1 MSTAGSR
8 TPPHPLTMRTPISY
22 VRRSSLISALD
33 RFVESSDWMQHP
45 GAYNGGWDKS
55 PAPYPTRFLEAALPR
70 CAPNRMYLSLTT
82 LLSHIL
88 LWPVLGVSV
97 LKGSDDGV
105 MHVEE
110 SCFRTLSIVQC
121 FFFKN
126 VSEAGSAS
134 VFRRLAL
141 SKGPHRVGATPFPPL
156 LLPED
161 GSRASFRNVV
171 FKEKT
176 LDDE

>member
-70 CAPNRMYLSLTT
+70 CAPSRMYLSLTT

-121 FFFKN
+121 F
-126 VSEAGSAS
+126 SLRTT
-134 VFRRLAL
+134 FRKLAL
-141 SKGPHRVGATPFPPL
+141 LPSSGKKGGKGWHLPPL
-156 LLPED
+156 PFCTWRRKQ
-161 GSRASFRNVV
+161 SQFPKRF
-171 FKEKT
+171 
-176 LDDE
+176 